1 MNTNLYPSLRIA
13 KKESAAA
20 STPKDSTRRSILTQ
34 VTKASG
40 LAVANARAELVK
52 LSKKLTGGGGD
63 DLHLKS
69 AIETLLGRI
78 TVAKPMTISFE
89 AGMFSEKGLT
99 KKAKLNIFRVVQEQ
113 LNNIVKYAN
122 ASEVYVSLRR
132 THQKAYLVIQDNGKG
147 FDLSQK
153 RNGICITDIIE
164 CAEMNNGHATIR
176 SGPGMGSQLRAE
188 FSTDSPKTRA

>member
-1 MNTNLYPSLRIA
+1 MNTNLYPSLSIA
-13 KKESAAA
+13 KKEP
-20 STPKDSTRRSILTQ
+20 STPKGSTRRSILMH
-34 VTKASG
+34 VTKVSG
-40 LAVANARAELVK
+40 LAVANATAELVK

-69 AIETLLGRI
+69 AIETLLNQI
-78 TVAKPMTISFE
+78 TVAKAMNISFE
-89 AGMFSEKGLT
+89 TGLFSEKGLP
-99 KKAKLNIFRVVQEQ
+99 KKAKLNIFRVIQEQ

-132 THQKAYLVIQDNGKG
+132 THQKAYLVIKDNGKG

-164 CAEMNNGHATIR
+164 CAEMNNGQATLK
-176 SGPGMGSQLRAE
+176 SGPGTGCQLCAE
-188 FSTDSPKTRA
+188 FSTDVWKTRA